1 MCLGCYIRWGYIM
14 YQLYAQACSTDFF
27 EFIKHIKHFSF
38 YKSDL
43 HTFRMFRIWIKSL
56 QVINRVTVN
65 ISLLQVH
72 ILWYKRMVSVY
83 YEYLLLSSILTCVCM
98 YSQWLHINILHV
110 HAHQVFLTNFKYLQ
124 HAWSSSPEFSV
135 PTLGII
141 CLIKRSVFS
150 CNEKLRAPW
159 HVFLFQW
166 SFKKPSFAWPLSVH
180 HFASLSQISNL
191 F

>member
-1 MCLGCYIRWGYIM
+1 MFISSNVINAIILALVLTYNNGKQNEEIMEKLCIMCLGCYIRWGYIM

-135 PTLGII
+135 QNFG
-141 CLIKRSVFS
+141 
-150 CNEKLRAPW
+150 N
-159 HVFLFQW
+159 
-166 SFKKPSFAWPLSVH
+166 
-180 HFASLSQISNL
+180 NL
-191 F
+191 FD